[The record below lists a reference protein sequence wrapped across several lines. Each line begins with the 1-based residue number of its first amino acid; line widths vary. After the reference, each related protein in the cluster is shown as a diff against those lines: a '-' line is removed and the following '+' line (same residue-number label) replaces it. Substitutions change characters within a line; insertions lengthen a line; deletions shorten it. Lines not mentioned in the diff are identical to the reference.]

1 MVFSYKFHVFS
12 KKEEESLL
20 VYKKKTYIC
29 NQINQKEKL
38 FIHFI
43 YSLNFSRVMRKTL
56 QKLCAFTALFVLS
69 TMSSFAQYSGTATS
83 KYIGDYNPT
92 TAISFPLTDVAAT
105 LGTDTTTLMDAID
118 AFWAITSD
126 KTGSFDK
133 SSAPIDFLLV
143 YNGTPYASSDHN
155 QGDAGGWWMN
165 SAGELCG
172 WGVAGAIWYVLPDYD
187 KENNTFSISCGQCP
201 FYDETNGIDNRPP
214 TDGVTCT
221 ASFQLTYNGK
231 TATFDITY
239 IIKPKNIKPTTDMKY
254 SSLDIVKTINHTV
267 SQPQTNSSKVLADTI
282 VVEGLASALGID
294 AAELADDLDAHLFVR
309 DYNNDKDPYLK
320 DSIKSDFS
328 GDSSNGYLWSK
339 RINNEAEQ
347 QELDSCYSGAIDAE
361 AVTVFRTQDIAFSND
376 TIFMNVGQYNGNA
389 KEGSTYTGT
398 ILICNTEGKAF
409 EVNVNLAVTKSEA
422 LPFTEMTC
430 AGTYTSKITIR
441 PGYSDATTVTIP
453 TDIIAEI
460 EEKTGV
466 INGDAYSYAFADS
479 TRKST
484 TDAYTANSS
493 LGGFWFGKDGYCASV
508 DDEDAAMYVEYVT
521 AGNYSQFNVGTWVKT
536 AIQDGDSTTASM
548 LIVGDNSYYILD
560 FCIKVKSSVGERENW
575 NIVNTYEY
583 DAQLIKEQGYAQA
596 DADGNL
602 YTIKLEWTKIKS
614 DLGMESVTATDIYAW
629 DTYQSSWI
637 PDSLTNVT
645 NSCTGGVGA
654 TGGNGFYMSK
664 DGRQNLGWSTNS
676 AYAIYIASVSSD
688 TAYTVFYVHPETV
701 ANTSKDTAYVSEI
714 FVVNSDNGNVVKL
727 VYNIQFV
734 ESVSDRVAQVLPAEE
749 VGKETL
755 TLVLSEDKDTGGI
768 YMFDLDLAKACEAL
782 NLSDEELASAEWQVK
797 KNSSGSLTVPSEGF
811 EGAEICQFDSTGI
824 YTTEP
829 EDAAFNLGVETD
841 PDVVIYVGVNGDVT
855 EDTGFSTK
863 IALVYDQK
871 AYVFNLVIAGSEE
884 KATGINSVSDAKE
897 NAVKGIYTL
906 AGQRVNHA
914 SKGLYIINGKKVLVK

>member
-69 TMSSFAQYSGTATS
+69 TMSSFAQYKGSATS
-83 KYIGDYNPT
+83 KYIGDYKPT

-105 LGTDTTTLMDAID
+105 LGTDTTTLMNAID
-118 AFWAITSD
+118 AFWAIT
-126 KTGSFDK
+126 TTLDK

-143 YNGTPYASSDHN
+143 YNGTAYASSDHN
-155 QGDAGGWWMN
+155 QGEAGGWWMN
-165 SAGELCG
+165 SAGEKTD
-172 WGVAGAIWYVLPDYD
+172 WGFAGAIWYVMPDYD
-187 KENNTFSISCGQCP
+187 KENNTFSISCGQCS

-267 SQPQTNSSKVLADTI
+267 SQPQTKSNKVLADTI
-282 VVEGLASALGID
+282 VVEGLASTLGID

-339 RINNEAEQ
+339 RINNETDQ

-398 ILICNTEGKAF
+398 ILICNTEGKAV

-422 LPFTEMTC
+422 LPFTKMTC
-430 AGTYTSKITIR
+430 VGTYTSTVTMT
-441 PGYSDATTVTIP
+441 PGTLYKTVTIP
-453 TDIIAEI
+453 EDIVAEI

-466 INGDAYSYAFADS
+466 VNGDAIFYAYADS
-479 TRKST
+479 TCQDI
-484 TDAYTANSS
+484 TDVPTANN
-493 LGGFWFGKDGYCASV
+493 GGFWYLQNGYQGKWVNDFTSNS
-508 DDEDAAMYVEYVT
+508 MYVQPITY
-521 AGNYSQFNVGTWVKT
+521 ANYSSFEVGPNNKT
-536 AIQDGDSTTASM
+536 YLQDGDSMTVA
-548 LIVGDNSYYILD
+548 LLVVGDNNYYILN
-560 FCIKVKSSVGERENW
+560 FQLKLKSTVGERENW
-575 NIVNTYEY
+575 HIVNTYEY
-583 DAQLIKEQGYAQA
+583 DAQLIKKQGYVQA

-645 NSCTGGVGA
+645 TSCTGGDGA

-824 YTTEP
+824 YTTAP

-855 EDTGFSTK
+855 EDTGFTTK